1 MTRQFTT
8 LIFSLDAPF
17 GLPGSVPNRSQRD
30 GWVVGFASS
39 LHMMIIPTENV
50 RFKLSSLCS
59 QLALLGIP
67 LSVFTLVKNLLD
79 CHEGDFVGD
88 EAYKSFEDVRADL
101 QLMLDDPSRFLDNI
115 RPTSHPSF
123 CIGDKLYGRDDDVAD
138 VKEA

>member
-1 MTRQFTT
+1 MRRQSDGEVEASALYVVPIAEDGGRAVTRRMYDIT
-8 LIFSLDAPF
+8 
-17 GLPGSVPNRSQRD
+17 
-30 GWVVGFASS
+30 
-39 LHMMIIPTENV
+39 IIPTEN
-50 RFKLSSLCS
+50 
-59 QLALLGIP
+59 LALLGIP